1 MNKPRAILPLKHYD
15 EQGRIKPNSFM
26 YLSLLFLIRVYLVSV
41 ASISYRQDTS
51 LILSLFYP
59 DKGYF
64 YFSLS
69 LGLPALLIM
78 GMVFWR
84 HKLFETHARVLFKP
98 VRLVLLLSLS
108 VDAGFHL
115 LMAHQ
120 GHWAFSWVIAVTLLL
135 DMLFA
140 LYWYRSRTLKLML
153 KDWQRQSQ

>member
-1 MNKPRAILPLKHYD
+1 MSRPRAILPLHYYD
-15 EQGRIKPNSFM
+15 AEGRIKPNRLM
-26 YLSLLFLIRVYLVSV
+26 YLSLLFLIRGYLVFI
-41 ASISYRQDTS
+41 ASLSYRQDPS

-64 YFSLS
+64 YFSLL

-84 HKLFETHARVLFKP
+84 HKLVEGRARVVFRP
-98 VRLVLLLSLS
+98 VRYMLLFSLAIDG
-108 VDAGFHL
+108 VFHL

-120 GHWAFSWVIAVTLLL
+120 GHWQFSWVIALTLLL

-140 LYWYRSRTLKLML
+140 AYWYRSRTLKLML
-153 KDWQRQSQ
+153 KDWQYKSL